1 MQISRSCLLFLFAV
15 IEETLTNTN
24 QIKYFLLENNMEFR
38 MKTIKKSGL
47 SICLNKQI
55 EDSMIL

>member
-24 QIKYFLLENNMEFR
+24 QIKYFLLGNNMEFR
-38 MKTIKKSGL
+38 MKTIKKSP
-47 SICLNKQI
+47 K
-55 EDSMIL
+55 